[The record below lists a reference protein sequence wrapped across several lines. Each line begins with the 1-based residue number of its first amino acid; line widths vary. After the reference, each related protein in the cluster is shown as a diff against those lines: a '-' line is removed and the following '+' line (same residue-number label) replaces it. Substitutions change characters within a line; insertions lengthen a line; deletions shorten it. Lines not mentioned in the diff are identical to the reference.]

1 MIVYKDTHKF
11 TAHQLERLFLS
22 VNWESGKYPEKLVKA
37 MRGYHT
43 VYSAWENDE
52 LVGLICA
59 MDDGIMTAY
68 VHFLLIDPRYQSLGI
83 GAELVR
89 RIKEHYREYLSI
101 VIIAYK
107 DKTGF
112 YEKCGFLKE
121 DDTALPMIITKL

>member
-1 MIVYKDTHKF
+1 MIVYKDIHKF
-11 TAHQLERLFLS
+11 TAHQLERLFIS
-22 VNWESGKYPEKLVKA
+22 VNWESGKYPEKLAKA

-68 VHFLLIDPRYQSLGI
+68 VHFLLIDPRYRVMGI

-89 RIKEHYREYLSI
+89 PIKEH
-101 VIIAYK
+101 
-107 DKTGF
+107 
-112 YEKCGFLKE
+112 
-121 DDTALPMIITKL
+121 

>member
-1 MIVYKDTHKF
+1 M
-11 TAHQLERLFLS
+11 
-22 VNWESGKYPEKLVKA
+22 
-37 MRGYHT
+37 
-43 VYSAWENDE
+43 
-52 LVGLICA
+52 
-59 MDDGIMTAY
+59 
-68 VHFLLIDPRYQSLGI
+68 GI

>member
-52 LVGLICA
+52 LVGSS
-59 MDDGIMTAY
+59 DRPEVSGY
-68 VHFLLIDPRYQSLGI
+68 G
-83 GAELVR
+83 
-89 RIKEHYREYLSI
+89 YR
-101 VIIAYK
+101 
-107 DKTGF
+107 
-112 YEKCGFLKE
+112 C
-121 DDTALPMIITKL
+121 

>member
-59 MDDGIMTAY
+59 MDDGICSFSSDRPEVSGY
-68 VHFLLIDPRYQSLGI
+68 G
-83 GAELVR
+83 
-89 RIKEHYREYLSI
+89 YR
-101 VIIAYK
+101 
-107 DKTGF
+107 
-112 YEKCGFLKE
+112 C
-121 DDTALPMIITKL
+121 